1 MPVTFDK
8 KWFNPL
14 YFILNDLIK
23 IPTIRTVL
31 IYGGKSSAKTVSIS
45 QIIAKECYV
54 KAANSIAFR
63 KESAIIPTTLKKS
76 FNLAIDS
83 MYLYPTF
90 EKQDR
95 RYLCKN
101 QAGTVSEIVMKGLDD
116 PEKAK
121 GIESY
126 KYVYLDELNHF
137 EKSEYEQFNLSLRGI
152 EGQKIFAAWNPTDEN
167 SWVKTD
173 LVDQYEWLPTEWVLP
188 CENSFVNISSCGK
201 VVLIKT
207 TYEDNYWITG
217 SPDYETNETGLRI
230 AGYGYSDE
238 NLIAEYE
245 SLRTRNANSY
255 KVNVLGEWGKTIFGG
270 EFLKCWQSEK
280 HTGLHQYDPQQ
291 AIYLYFDENVVPY
304 FPCGIFQ
311 VGRDQKSPRMVHC
324 IAAKSPNNKVNWVC
338 DEITRKLLA
347 WGHKEAIYVGGDATS
362 QKDDVKLEKGDDMF
376 RLIINA
382 LKQFNPQRRTTTS
395 NPSVRMS
402 KDFVNSVLEGDVPGM
417 SFGVDKSCRQ
427 AIIDFENTKEDKNG
441 KVDKSTVTDKATGQT
456 YQPYGHFVDLTRYF
470 FTNTFTAEYAA
481 YQRGGEMRPPGIG
494 KNISKNSY

>member
-1 MPVTFDK
+1 MVTFDK

-14 YFILNDLIK
+14 YFILNDIIK

-31 IYGGKSSAKTVSIS
+31 IYGGKSSSKTVSIS
-45 QIIAKECYV
+45 QVLAKECYI

-83 MYLYPTF
+83 MYLYPAF

-101 QAGTVSEIVMKGLDD
+101 QGNGVSEIVMKGLDD

-137 EKSEYEQFNLSLRGI
+137 EKAEFEQFNLSLRGI
-152 EGQKIFAAWNPTDEN
+152 EGQKIFASWNPVDEN

-173 LVDQYEWLPTEWVLP
+173 LVDLYEWQDTEWKLP
-188 CENSFVNISSCGK
+188 CEHSFVRISSCGK

-217 SPDYETNETGLRI
+217 SPDGS
-230 AGYGYSDE
+230 YGYRDE
-238 NLIAEYE
+238 NLISEYE
-245 SLRTRNANSY
+245 ALRTKNSNSY
-255 KVNVLGEWGKTIFGG
+255 KVNVLGEWGKTQFGG
-270 EFLKCWQSEK
+270 EFLKCWRSEE
-280 HTGLHQYDPQQ
+280 HTGVYTYDPEQ

-311 VGRDQKSPRMVHC
+311 AGRDQKSPRMIHC

-338 DEITRKLLA
+338 AEITRKLRA
-347 WGHKEAIYVGGDATS
+347 WGHKEAVFVGGDATS

-376 RLIINA
+376 RLIITA
-382 LKQFNPQRRTTTS
+382 LKEFNPQRRTTAA

-402 KDFVNSVLEGDVPGM
+402 KDFLNSVLEGEVPGM
-417 SFGVDKSCRQ
+417 SFGVDKSCRT
-427 AIIDFENTKEDKNG
+427 AITDYENTKEDKQG

-470 FTNTFTAEYAA
+470 FCNTFANEYIN
-481 YQRGGEMRPPGIG
+481 YQRGGVVPKVQLG
-494 KNISKNSY
+494 KNTTKHAY